1 MKNIFTLLI
10 ALAAAAT
17 ASAGSVIT
25 AINNG
30 TWANTSTWNLNR
42 LPQSGDTIVIP
53 GGFSLAFTNNA
64 NLNGVVMKI
73 WGALHMSGSSK
84 LDLDNAGLIRVYTGG
99 IITGAGNGDQIKIGN
114 TIVFK
119 GNDPDVVGPM
129 FADNTTGGG
138 FAPLSVLPVTFANF
152 YVSRT
157 NDGILIRWSTATE
170 NNNHHF
176 EVQRSEDG
184 QSWNTIAIVAGIGN
198 STQLNN
204 YSYTDRSMQKAL
216 AYYRIMQV
224 DMDGRSTYTVVR
236 SIKNTET
243 KKGVEIFV
251 AKNRGITLVFDEM
264 KSSVSVEICNLNGQ
278 TITRQ
283 HYQRSAYIRLQIN
296 NITTGVY
303 VIKVT
308 DQDNQIESKKIFLN

>member
-1 MKNIFTLLI
+1 MKPFFTLLI
-10 ALAAAAT
+10 ALVAAAT

-25 AINNG
+25 AVNNG
-30 TWANTSTWNLNR
+30 TWANASTWNLNR

-53 GGFSLAFTNNA
+53 AGLSLAFTNNT
-64 NLNGVVMKI
+64 NLNGVLVKI

-84 LDLDNAGLIRVYTGG
+84 LDLDNAGVINVYNGG
-99 IITGAGNGDQIKIGN
+99 TITGAGNGDQIKIGN

-138 FAPLSVLPVTFANF
+138 FAPLSILPVTFANF

-157 NDGILIRWSTATE
+157 NDDILIRWSTATE

-176 EVQRSEDG
+176 EVQRSDDG

-204 YSYTDRSMQKAL
+204 YSYTDKSMQKAV

-224 DMDGRSTYTVVR
+224 DMDGKSTYTVVR
-236 SIKNTET
+236 SIKNADN
-243 KKGVEIFV
+243 KKGVEIF
-251 AKNRGITLVFDEM
+251 AKSRSITLMFDEM
-264 KSSVSVEICNLNGQ
+264 KSSVSLEICNLNGQ

-283 HYQRSAYIRLQIN
+283 HYQHSAYITLQMN
-296 NITTGVY
+296 NITAGVY

-308 DQDNQIESKKIFLN
+308 DQDNQVESKKIFLN

>member
-1 MKNIFTLLI
+1 MKPFFTLLI
-10 ALAAAAT
+10 AMVAAAT

-30 TWANTSTWNLNR
+30 TWSNTSTWNLNR

-53 GGFSLAFTNNA
+53 SGFSLAFTSTA
-64 NLNGVVMKI
+64 NLNGVMVKI

-84 LDLDNAGLIRVYTGG
+84 LDLDNASLIRVYTGG

-119 GNDPDVVGPM
+119 GNDPDVAGPM

-138 FAPLSVLPVTFANF
+138 FAPLSILPVTFANF

-157 NDGILIRWSTATE
+157 NDDILIRWSTATE

-176 EVQRSEDG
+176 EVQRSDNG
-184 QSWNTIAIVAGIGN
+184 QSWNTIAIVAGSGN

-204 YSYTDRSMQKAL
+204 YSYTDKAMQKAV

-224 DMDGRSTYTVVR
+224 DMNGRSTYTVVR
-236 SIKNTET
+236 SIKNTDN

-251 AKNRGITLVFDEM
+251 TKNRNITLMFDEM
-264 KSSVSVEICNLNGQ
+264 KSTVSLEIYDLNGK
-278 TITRQ
+278 TINRQ
-283 HYQRSAYIRLQIN
+283 HFQHSAYITLHIN

-303 VIKVT
+303 VIKVI
-308 DQDNQIESKKIFLN
+308 DQDNKAESKKIFLN